1 MPQAVVTWMS
11 RSSEALDRSRQ
22 LLPATGKKGMEKP
35 SKTSFSAAVA
45 LVKFSSHRLFFNPS
59 GYSLA
64 LLGIDRCWSNM
75 HL

>member
-1 MPQAVVTWMS
+1 MTLVS
-11 RSSEALDRSRQ
+11 RSSDALDRSRQ

-45 LVKFSSHRLFFNPS
+45 LAKFSSHRLFFNPV

-64 LLGIDRCWSNM
+64 LLGIDRRWSNM
-75 HL
+75 HI